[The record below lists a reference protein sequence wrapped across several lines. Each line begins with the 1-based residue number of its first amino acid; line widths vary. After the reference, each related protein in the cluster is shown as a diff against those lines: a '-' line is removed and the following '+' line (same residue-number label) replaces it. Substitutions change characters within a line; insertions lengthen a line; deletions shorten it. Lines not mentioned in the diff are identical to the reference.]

1 MGKLIG
7 RLSPKHMV
15 KRIFIAVFL
24 LIVFFMIFFF
34 AENSFS
40 GKIREFKACRHWIWE
55 HSSGDPADVL
65 FVGTS
70 RTKKAID
77 LDHIRL
83 RMQQLGGVYSTI
95 DRLETSGPDQFSAAA
110 YSLSY
115 LKSRGVPKVVIIENM
130 FTVQKGTLYR
140 QQYKPDIYLDL
151 HGTAARFTKP
161 EQYRKIQSQLDK
173 QSGHTFKDYFDTRY
187 VGPLEFRTTRIKNVI
202 YDFLSS
208 PLMVSKPLST
218 VCEKRLETIENREP
232 GKHIEMNLSEAQPLS
247 LEEEDKALRRLKK
260 FIPINS
266 KDENRHYDIA
276 LMQYLISIYR
286 DAGVESVIV
295 WFPSDYRLDY
305 DKQAFDIVNAQYT
318 GIDKVLY
325 KEIVDYLSPHDK
337 RKIFWNANHLN
348 EYGARLVS
356 NFWIQELISY
366 D

>member
-1 MGKLIG
+1 M
-7 RLSPKHMV
+7 P
-15 KRIFIAVFL
+15 KRISIAIFI
-24 LIVFFMIFFF
+24 LIVLSIIFFF
-34 AENSFS
+34 AVNSFS

-55 HSSGDPADVL
+55 HSTGAPADVL

-77 LDHIRL
+77 LDYMRS
-83 RMQQLGGVYSTI
+83 RMQQLEGVYSTV
-95 DRLETSGPDQFSAAA
+95 DRIETSGPNQFAAAA

-115 LKSRGVPKVVIIENM
+115 LKNRGVPKVVIIENM
-130 FTVQKGTLYR
+130 FTVQKGDLYR
-140 QQYKPDIYLDL
+140 QQYKPDVYLDVQ
-151 HGTAARFTKP
+151 GTPARFTKL

-187 VGPLEFRTTRIKNVI
+187 VGPLEFHTTRIKNVI

-208 PLMVSKPLST
+208 PLMVTKPLSS
-218 VCEKRLETIENREP
+218 VCKKRLETTENREP
-232 GKHIEMNLSEAQPLS
+232 GKYIELNLSEAQPLS
-247 LEEEDKALRRLKK
+247 LKEEDKALRRLKK

-266 KDENRHYDIA
+266 KDENRNYDIG

-286 DAGVESVIV
+286 DAGVETVIV

-305 DKQAFDIVNAQYT
+305 DKRAFDIVNAQYS
-318 GIDKVLY
+318 GLDKVLY
-325 KEIVDYLSPHDK
+325 KEIVDYLSPYDR

-348 EYGARLVS
+348 EYGGRLVS
-356 NFWIQELISY
+356 NFWIQELASY